1 MVMQQLSGRQSARL
15 FSTVLASAGIFGFA
29 DRASAHVKW
38 FCAFDIAGQPVGLE
52 NVLCPDFEELSA
64 LAILVL
70 IAAGLVEKT
79 PLGTALLRSIIS
91 FMAPVRWNAD
101 LLIRAVAG
109 FFFVTLWSM
118 GGIILT
124 PELKT
129 TSQLIPLLQLGI
141 AAGLLWRRTLV
152 LSAAGIAT
160 LYAVAL
166 HDYGLF
172 HLLDYPIFLGLAGY
186 LALTGLDVKPF
197 GLRPLDVA
205 RWAAAVTLMWASV
218 EKWAYPEWTA
228 PLFVSHPNIAMG
240 FSPDFFMR
248 AAGVVEFGLSFALI
262 WTPLCQRAAALILAG
277 MFLSAVLEFGKIDA
291 VGHSCIIVLV
301 LAIAADDL
309 VVPVPLR
316 RIAWTPVGFAAA
328 LGAFLLAYYEIHAVM
343 FGTALT

>member
-1 MVMQQLSGRQSARL
+1 MAQVSGRNSARL
-15 FSTVLASAGIFGFA
+15 YSTLLGLTGIFGFA
-29 DRASAHVKW
+29 TSASAHVKW
-38 FCAFDIAGQPVGLE
+38 FCAYDIAGQPVGLE
-52 NVLCPDFEELSA
+52 NVLCPDFEELA
-64 LAILVL
+64 GLTILVL
-70 IAAGLVEKT
+70 ITAGLTEKT
-79 PLGTALLRSIIS
+79 PLGAALVRSIVS
-91 FMAPVRWNAD
+91 FMAPVRWNSD

-141 AAGLLWRRTLV
+141 AVCLLWRRTLV
-152 LSAAGIAT
+152 LSAAGITT

-166 HDYGLF
+166 HDYGIF

-186 LALTGLDVKPF
+186 LALTGLDAKVF

-228 PLFVSHPNIAMG
+228 PLFISHPNIAMG

-291 VGHSCIIVLV
+291 VGHSCIIALV
-301 LAIAADDL
+301 LAIAADD
-309 VVPVPLR
+309 VTAPVPLR

-328 LGAFLLAYYEIHAVM
+328 LGGFLLAYYEIHSVM
-343 FGTALT
+343 FGTTLT